1 VTIPAAVASYF
12 LLPHL
17 DLLNVFYLMLG
28 STPGS

>member
-1 VTIPAAVASYF
+1 MTIPAAVASYF